1 MLQNCMATKDSTR
14 SVVQWRPWLVESSQL
29 KWRGIVDALD
39 ADIRSGQLRPGMRLP
54 PQRAIAEALGVD
66 LTTVTRAFNE
76 AHRRGLI
83 DAHAGRGTFVRQG
96 AGKEHHVELTA
107 MPAVDLS
114 LNIPAQPAA
123 ARLQRRIP
131 ETMAELLASESGRL
145 HLHYQE
151 SSGSVPDRAAAA
163 LWLARRIEGV
173 QPSSVVLASGAQS
186 ALFAVCDCIV
196 APGETVASGS
206 VTYPGLKAIAQHR
219 GFRLEPLAM
228 DDDGI
233 VPESFEDR
241 CRVAVPKAIYVI
253 PAIDNPTTATM
264 PESRRRKIA
273 AIARQYG
280 VAVIEDDPYSPLLAD
295 APAPFAQLAPDITW
309 HIATLSKC
317 VTPALR
323 IAYVIA
329 PGDAPSRLAGV
340 LRSINLMAPPLN
352 AALVSHWITSG
363 VIEDIRDAIRAE
375 AAARQKIAQAN
386 LGRFSFS
393 ADPCGHHLW
402 LKLPTYW
409 RAGDLAEHAARAGI
423 AVVPGSAF
431 AVSESVEEAVRISLG
446 AASDRGSLAQALNV
460 LGVIL
465 SQPAFATRAIV

>member
-1 MLQNCMATKDSTR
+1 MATNKGSR
-14 SVVQWRPWLVESSQL
+14 SDFQWRPWLVESSQL

-54 PQRAIAEALGVD
+54 PQRAIAESLGVD

-83 DAHAGRGTFVRQG
+83 NAHAGRGTFIREG
-96 AGKEHHVELTA
+96 AGRDHHIELTA

-131 ETMAELLASESGRL
+131 ETMMELLSSERGRL

-151 SSGSVPDRAAAA
+151 SSGSAPDRAAAA
-163 LWLARRIEGV
+163 LWLGRRVEGV

-186 ALFAVCDCIV
+186 ALFAVCDCIL
-196 APGETVASGS
+196 APGDVIAAGS
-206 VTYPGLKAIAQHR
+206 VTYPGLKAIAEQR

-233 VPESFEDR
+233 VPDSFEER

-264 PESRRRKIA
+264 PEERRRKIA

-280 VAVIEDDPYSPLLAD
+280 VAIIEDDPYSPLLAE

-323 IAYVIA
+323 IAYVIT
-329 PGDAPSRLAGV
+329 PGDAQALRLAGV

-352 AALVSHWITSG
+352 AALVSRWITSG
-363 VIEDIRDAIRAE
+363 VIDDICDAIRDE
-375 AAARQKIAQAN
+375 AAARQKIARASLN
-386 LGRFSFS
+386 RFSFS

-402 LKLPTYW
+402 LKLPSYR
-409 RAGDLAEHAARAGI
+409 RAVDLAEHAARAGI
-423 AVVPGSAF
+423 AVVPSSAF
-431 AVSESVEEAVRISLG
+431 AVSDSVEEAVRISLG

-460 LGVIL
+460 LGGL
-465 SQPAFATRAIV
+465 LAQPAFATRAIV

>member
-1 MLQNCMATKDSTR
+1 MATKDSTS
-14 SVVQWRPWLVESSQL
+14 SVSQWRPWLVESSQL

-39 ADIRSGQLRPGMRLP
+39 ADIRSGKVRPGMRLP
-54 PQRAIAEALGVD
+54 PQRAIADALGVD

-83 DAHAGRGTFVRQG
+83 DAHAGRGTFVREG
-96 AGKEHHVELTA
+96 AGKEHHVELAA
-107 MPAVDLS
+107 MPTVDLS
-114 LNIPAQPAA
+114 LNIPAQPAS

-131 ETMAELLASESGRL
+131 DTMAELLSSERGRL

-151 SSGSVPDRAAAA
+151 SRGSAPDRAAAA
-163 LWLARRIEGV
+163 LWLARRVEGV
-173 QPSSVVLASGAQS
+173 QPSSIVLASGAQS

-196 APGETVASGS
+196 APGEVIAAGS
-206 VTYPGLKAIAQHR
+206 VTYPGLKAIAQQR

-241 CRVAVPKAIYVI
+241 CRVAVPKAIYII

-264 PESRRRKIA
+264 PEGRRRKIA

-280 VAVIEDDPYSPLLAD
+280 VAIIEDDPYSPLLTD
-295 APAPFAQLAPDITW
+295 APAPFALLAPDITW

-329 PGDAPSRLAGV
+329 PGDAQALRLSGV

-352 AALVSHWITSG
+352 AALVSRWITSG
-363 VIEDIRDAIRAE
+363 VIDDIRDAIRDE
-375 AAARQKIAQAN
+375 AAARQKIARAN
-386 LGRFSFS
+386 LSQFSFL
-393 ADPCGHHLW
+393 ADPYGHHLW
-402 LKLPTYW
+402 LKLPSYW
-409 RAGDLAEHAARAGI
+409 RASDLAEHAARAGI

-431 AVSESVEEAVRISLG
+431 AVSDSVEEAVRISLG

-460 LGVIL
+460 LGGLL